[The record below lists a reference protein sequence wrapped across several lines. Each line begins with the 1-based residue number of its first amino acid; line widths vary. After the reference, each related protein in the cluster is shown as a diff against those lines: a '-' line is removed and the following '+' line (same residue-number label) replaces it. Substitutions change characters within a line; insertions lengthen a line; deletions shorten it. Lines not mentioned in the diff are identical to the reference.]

1 MQRFSRKRQ
10 AIIDNLAQRYDHPSA
25 SMVYESLKGQYPE
38 LSLGTVYRNLNELA
52 DKGTILRFTHNGKD
66 RFDGNTSPHCH
77 FCCTECGNIYDAF
90 NTEIY
95 RSVKKTAD
103 NMEFS
108 VEELEIV
115 AKGRCK
121 ACLNAIN

>member
-10 AIIDNLAQRYDHPSA
+10 AIMDNLAKRCDHPSA
-25 SMVYESLKGQYPE
+25 SMVYDSLRENYPE
-38 LSLGTVYRNLNELA
+38 ISLGTVYRNLNELA
-52 DKGTILRFTHNGKD
+52 ENGMILRFTHNGKD

-77 FCCTECGNIYDAF
+77 FCCTQCGNIYDAF

-95 RSVKKTAD
+95 DSVKRAAD
-103 NMEFS
+103 NMGFG

-121 ACLNAIN
+121 ACQGLI